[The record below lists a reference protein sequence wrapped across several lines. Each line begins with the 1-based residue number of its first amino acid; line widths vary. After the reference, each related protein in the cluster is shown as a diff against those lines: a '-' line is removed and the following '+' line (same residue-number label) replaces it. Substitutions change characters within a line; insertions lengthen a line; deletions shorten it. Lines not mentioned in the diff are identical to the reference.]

1 VAAFAI
7 RLALV
12 YVAKLVD
19 ESPAPKKYTDVDY
32 DVFTDAAQHVAHGSS
47 PYARHTYRYTPL
59 AAYICLVNI
68 YIHPLA
74 GKVVFCALDVLM
86 GMLMWSLIES
96 QNQRKNYTFAYVAS
110 WLYNPVT
117 IMMSTRGSNDNII
130 ALLVY
135 ATLYY
140 LLRKDYTKAG
150 LLYGLSVHFKIYPII
165 YSFVFYLFIDCDK
178 ASFTSGSHSLLRT
191 LTSGFFTSNRW
202 KFTLISASTF
212 LALTAVFYFIYGY
225 EFLYEA
231 YLYHL
236 IRKDN
241 RHNYSAYFYLIYQT
255 YDMESSALLAV
266 LTFVPQWTVVVVAG
280 LLFYYDVFFAMLLQ
294 TWAFVT
300 FNKVCTE

>member
-1 VAAFAI
+1 MAF
-7 RLALV
+7 
-12 YVAKLVD
+12 
-19 ESPAPKKYTDVDY
+19 
-32 DVFTDAAQHVAHGSS
+32 
-47 PYARHTYRYTPL
+47 
-59 AAYICLVNI
+59 
-68 YIHPLA
+68 
-74 GKVVFCALDVLM
+74 
-86 GMLMWSLIES
+86 
-96 QNQRKNYTFAYVAS
+96 

-117 IMMSTRGSNDNII
+117 IMMSTRGSNENII

-165 YSFVFYLFIDCDK
+165 YSFVFYLFIDSDK
-178 ASFTSGSHSLLRT
+178 ASFVSGTHSLFKVFQN
-191 LTSGFFTSNRW
+191 GFFTKNRL

-212 LALTAVFYFIYGY
+212 LALTAVFYYIYGY

-255 YDMESSALLAV
+255 YDMESSALLSV
-266 LTFVPQWTVVVVAG
+266 LTFVPQWTVVVIAG

-300 FNKVCTE
+300 FNKVCTEQYFLWYLSLAPFVCINSGVIQTPSRLLGLKGLTAMALYGSLMLYMPLWSYHSYLIEHLG